1 MFSPVDRF
9 RVDLTTVVRRL
20 SRAQANETAIVEM
33 VSHFDGLFKEE
44 CETEPN
50 VKLAEKSARK
60 RMGSLY
66 KIAFQ
71 IVNTPDRTRKGLQL
85 QASMFIMLGVLT
97 MAYAYA
103 TTRMDIIFFNE
114 WLPSIVKLLM
124 ALLLIGGIIAGF
136 GISLSKSFA
145 WKPLLIAIAGAF
157 VACGQIMN
165 NSAPVFQMTRK
176 QIDDIVVRQSAV
188 ETKAVKIETQVKAI
202 LSLRNQ
208 PTEVWKREL
217 STLAVLTKGNEVDF
231 FKVDKASSGAYL
243 YPTELTYPN
252 DQIHYYSLRLV
263 RTNDLALAQGSWRN
277 DAAPGAL
284 MLSNFQS
291 RNDNLIAWKD
301 MAANQPMLWVR
312 GYKLSGML
320 CLASTIICLLL
331 ALCGFAIG
339 QIRVFGFD
347 WLRGARA

>member
-20 SRAQANETAIVEM
+20 SRAQSNETAIDEM
-33 VSHFDGLFKEE
+33 VSHFDGLYQEE
-44 CETEPN
+44 LKTEA
-50 VKLAEKSARK
+50 VEAKADKSARK

-71 IVNTPDRTRKGLQL
+71 IVNSPDRTRKGIQL

-124 ALLLIGGIIAGF
+124 ALLLIGGILAGF
-136 GISLSKSFA
+136 GISLSKRFA

-165 NSAPVFQMTRK
+165 NSAPVFQMTKK
-176 QIDDIVVRQSAV
+176 QINDIVERQSAV
-188 ETKAVKIETQVKAI
+188 EPKAVRIEAQAKTI

-217 STLAVLTKGNEVDF
+217 SALATLAKGNEVDF
-231 FKVDKASSGAYL
+231 FKVDEASSGAYL

-252 DQIHYYSLRLV
+252 DQVHYYSLRLV

-301 MAANQPMLWVR
+301 MAVSQPTLWVR
-312 GYKLSGML
+312 GYKVSGML
-320 CLASTIICLLL
+320 CLASTTIYLLL
-331 ALCGFAIG
+331 ALCGFAIS